1 MLTWHADILVVGHSD
16 WWSVIQSG
24 DRAQTH
30 LHIWKPYTSRRLDD
44 AHTHRSLNAVD
55 DTPPRR
61 LLVAAE
67 ECELP
72 VIYLNR
78 LEDSDETVKEE
89 YKPHIARASQEW
101 GFFQVVSLKYVSSLT
116 THRSR
121 VSITQQLPTESERSI
136 SCDCSFEESHV
147 VKMYDYETSLFSLGY
162 VFSRFYLSNFHIQTL
177 KRLSIPGT
185 LPPQLAKLPFLQE
198 VDFAYNFFIGS
209 IPEGASMKLALI
221 LLISSAY
228 AGELYLLAIDQGYI
242 NQPDLVW
249 EKLNEVNGDSLFM
262 TSNFKEFKVENHENS
277 TWDEKNALTSTTD
290 YLTIIHSATHANLDI
305 K

>member
-1 MLTWHADILVVGHSD
+1 SIHFFQSRHSPVSFLPVPHKRSTASPFHFFQSHTALLQLFFLVPSSNPAQHFFSHP
-16 WWSVIQSG
+16 
-24 DRAQTH
+24 RAQTH

-147 VKMYDYETSLFSLGY
+147 VKM
-162 VFSRFYLSNFHIQTL
+162 TL

-221 LLISSAY
+221 S
-228 AGELYLLAIDQGYI
+228 IDTM
-242 NQPDLVW
+242 NETVW
-249 EKLNEVNGDSLFM
+249 HCFC
-262 TSNFKEFKVENHENS
+262 
-277 TWDEKNALTSTTD
+277 
-290 YLTIIHSATHANLDI
+290 
-305 K
+305 